1 MFQPVTTRSR
11 TSKPIE
17 ATISAHGLKLFVREQ
32 GKGYP
37 LVLIN
42 GIGANSEMWG
52 GAERI
57 LAVSSRTIVF
67 DSPGTGRSETPM
79 LPRSIP
85 ALARIIGALLDELGY
100 ERVDLL
106 GFSFGGTV
114 AQQLAKDAPDR
125 IRRLALVSTFCGW
138 GATAGD
144 PGVLGRLVANGTSVQ
159 NPLGSTYQLFALAGW
174 SSMSWLSQIHA
185 PTLVVAGTGDELV
198 PCSNGEQLARHLPH
212 SRLHLIPGAEHLCMF
227 DPGGAGARLLADF
240 FSSETVE
247 ASKAWSTG
255 LRAGDLVG
263 EAV

>member
-1 MFQPVTTRSR
+1 MTTRLRRSR
-11 TSKPIE
+11 PIE

-52 GAERI
+52 SAERV
-57 LAVSSRTIVF
+57 LAAASRTIVF

-85 ALARIIGALLDELGY
+85 ALARIVGALLDELGH

-106 GFSFGGTV
+106 GFSFGGAV

-144 PGVLGRLVANGTSVQ
+144 PGVLGRLVTNGQAVQ

-174 SSMSWLSQIHA
+174 SSISWLSQVLA

-198 PCSNGEQLARHLPH
+198 PASNAEQLARHLPN
-212 SRLHLIPGAEHLCMF
+212 SSLHLIPGAEHLCMF
-227 DPGGAGARLLADF
+227 DPAGAGARLLADF

-247 ASKAWSTG
+247 TSDAWMTGFRAS
-255 LRAGDLVG
+255 DLVG